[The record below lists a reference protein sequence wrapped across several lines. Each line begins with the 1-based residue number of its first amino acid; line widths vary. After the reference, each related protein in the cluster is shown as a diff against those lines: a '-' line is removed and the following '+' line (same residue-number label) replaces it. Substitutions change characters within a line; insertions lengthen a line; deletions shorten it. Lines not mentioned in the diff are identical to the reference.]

1 MVKRRVYTADS
12 RGPSREFD
20 PHFKQMNR
28 YGPDHKKINF
38 AIEVKKHVDLRIRLR
53 HDDLSQVRFF
63 KAMVDGYLENNELI
77 LQYINGYKEENNI
90 QSIKK
95 REKSMKLI
103 EKGKEELDK
112 FVFSD
117 KELEDIF
124 DIIKT
129 GEDI

>member
-1 MVKRRVYTADS
+1 
-12 RGPSREFD
+12 
-20 PHFKQMNR
+20 MNR
-28 YGPDHKKINF
+28 YGSDHKKINF

-63 KAMVDGYLENNELI
+63 KAMVDGYLANNELI
-77 LQYINGYKEENNI
+77 LEYINGYKEENNI

-112 FVFSD
+112 FIFSE

-124 DIIKT
+124 DIINT

>member
-1 MVKRRVYTADS
+1 
-12 RGPSREFD
+12 
-20 PHFKQMNR
+20 
-28 YGPDHKKINF
+28 
-38 AIEVKKHVDLRIRLR
+38 
-53 HDDLSQVRFF
+53 
-63 KAMVDGYLENNELI
+63 
-77 LQYINGYKEENNI
+77 
-90 QSIKK
+90 
-95 REKSMKLI
+95 MKLI

>member
-1 MVKRRVYTADS
+1 
-12 RGPSREFD
+12 
-20 PHFKQMNR
+20 MNR

>member
-1 MVKRRVYTADS
+1 
-12 RGPSREFD
+12 
-20 PHFKQMNR
+20 MNR
-28 YGPDHKKINF
+28 YGSDHKKINF

-95 REKSMKLI
+95 RENL
-103 EKGKEELDK
+103 
-112 FVFSD
+112 
-117 KELEDIF
+117 
-124 DIIKT
+124 
-129 GEDI
+129 

>member
-1 MVKRRVYTADS
+1 
-12 RGPSREFD
+12 
-20 PHFKQMNR
+20 
-28 YGPDHKKINF
+28 
-38 AIEVKKHVDLRIRLR
+38 
-53 HDDLSQVRFF
+53 
-63 KAMVDGYLENNELI
+63 MVDGYLENNELI

>member
-1 MVKRRVYTADS
+1 
-12 RGPSREFD
+12 
-20 PHFKQMNR
+20 MNR

-77 LQYINGYKEENNI
+77 LQYIDGYKEENNI

>member
-1 MVKRRVYTADS
+1 M
-12 RGPSREFD
+12 
-20 PHFKQMNR
+20 
-28 YGPDHKKINF
+28 
-38 AIEVKKHVDLRIRLR
+38 
-53 HDDLSQVRFF
+53 SQVRFF

-77 LQYINGYKEENNI
+77 LEYINGYKEKNNI

-103 EKGKEELDK
+103 EKGKKELDK

>member
-1 MVKRRVYTADS
+1 
-12 RGPSREFD
+12 
-20 PHFKQMNR
+20 MNH
-28 YGPDHKKINF
+28 YGSDHKKINF

>member
-1 MVKRRVYTADS
+1 
-12 RGPSREFD
+12 
-20 PHFKQMNR
+20 MNR

-53 HDDLSQVRFF
+53 DDDLSQVRFF

-77 LQYINGYKEENNI
+77 LQYINGYKEKNNI

-112 FVFSD
+112 FIFSD

-124 DIIKT
+124 DTIET

>member
-1 MVKRRVYTADS
+1 
-12 RGPSREFD
+12 
-20 PHFKQMNR
+20 MNR
-28 YGPDHKKINF
+28 YGSDHKKINF

-63 KAMVDGYLENNELI
+63 KAMVDGYLANNELI
-77 LQYINGYKEENNI
+77 LEYISGYKEENNI

-112 FVFSD
+112 FIFSE

-124 DIIKT
+124 DIINT

>member
-1 MVKRRVYTADS
+1 
-12 RGPSREFD
+12 
-20 PHFKQMNR
+20 MNR

-38 AIEVKKHVDLRIRLR
+38 VIEVKKHVDLRIRLR